1 MTHKQAQYLRIVK
14 RDLAESN
21 TSVKVKAVATRSVLD
36 YWRKMGLKGEDLMEH
51 TAMLRLHIFTSSF
64 GKNHTLASFYIRRLE
79 ALWEGDVIG
88 SLLENADVA
97 KAI

>member
-1 MTHKQAQYLRIVK
+1 MTHKQARYLRIVK

-36 YWRKMGLKGEDLMEH
+36 YWRKMGLKGKDLMEH

-64 GKNHTLASFYIRRLE
+64 GENHTLASFYIRRLE

-88 SLLENADVA
+88 SLLETTGAMQSV
-97 KAI
+97 